1 MQILKYYLIT
11 NLFIPTL
18 LAAQALPD
26 MRPFDVEADYARF
39 RGSVNEKQYVEVY
52 YSIPQKTLLYSTED
66 GISKAEAVLSLFI
79 TKGDSVVV
87 AQRWRVPHTK
97 QDTAAVQNGI
107 NLVGVA
113 GVELAAGDYRITV
126 IGQDMHDLT
135 RVDSV
140 QMACSIRPLVDGVG
154 MSDLELASVIRKGEK
169 GGPFYKNTLD
179 VVPNVTGIFDESQM
193 CYLYGEAYNL
203 LKANDSSDY
212 TQRLQV
218 IDAVG
223 REVISKERVRKR
235 SAESTVIVESIPASK
250 LKMGTYTVILSFLDK
265 TGTPEVSSAKKIF
278 VYNPTS
284 GIDSSLVSAAPTA
297 FVDEYA
303 GLSEEALDLEFDEA
317 RYETTS
323 REKDQYE
330 KFVGKEAKGR
340 FLAEFWAHKPLG
352 FKEEYFRRVAYTNEN
367 FRSLARKGYTTD
379 RGRVYI
385 TYGQPD
391 DVERHPN
398 EAEARPHELWTY
410 NNIQGGV
417 FFVFVQRSQGSDYEL
432 IHSTHRNEIRD
443 ENWERQII
451 VR

>member
-1 MQILKYYLIT
+1 MQMSRYYLIA

-18 LAAQALPD
+18 LAAQTLQD
-26 MRPFDVEADYARF
+26 VRPFDLEADYARF

-52 YSIPQKTLLYSTED
+52 YAIPQKTLLYSAED
-66 GISKAEAVLSLFI
+66 GTSKAEAVLSLII
-79 TKGDSVVV
+79 TKDDSVVV
-87 AQRWRVPHTK
+87 GQRWRVPHTK
-97 QDTAAVQNGI
+97 QDTAAVQNGV

-113 GVELAAGDYRITV
+113 GVELDAGDYRITV
-126 IGQDMHDLT
+126 IGQDMQDLS
-135 RVDSV
+135 RIDSV
-140 QMACSIRPLVDGVG
+140 QMQCSVHSLAERMAI
-154 MSDLELASVIRKGEK
+154 SDLELASVIRKGKK

-179 VVPNVTGIFDESQM
+179 VVPNVTGIFDENQM

-203 LKANDSSDY
+203 LEGSDSSDF

-218 IDAVG
+218 LDAVG

-235 SAESTVIVESIPASK
+235 SAESAVIVESIPASK
-250 LKMGTYTVILSFLDK
+250 LKMGTYTVVLSFLDE
-265 TGTPEVSSAKKIF
+265 TGSPKVSTAKKIF

-284 GIDSSLVSAAPTA
+284 GIDSSLVEGAPTS
-297 FVDEYA
+297 FIDEYA
-303 GLSEEALDLEFDEA
+303 GLSEEALDVEFDQA
-317 RYETTS
+317 RYEMIS
-323 REKDQYE
+323 GEKDQYR
-330 KFVGKEAKGR
+330 KFAGREAKAR
-340 FLAEFWAHKPLG
+340 FLAEFWSHKPLG
-352 FKEEYFRRVAYTNEN
+352 FKEEYFRRVSYANEH
-367 FRSLARKGYTTD
+367 FRSLGRKGYATD

-391 DVERHPN
+391 DVERYPN

-443 ENWERQII
+443 DNWERQVI

>member
-1 MQILKYYLIT
+1 MKYYLIA

-18 LAAQALPD
+18 LVAQTLPD
-26 MRPFDVEADYARF
+26 VRPFDVEADYARF

-52 YSIPQKTLLYSTED
+52 YSIPQKTLLYTTAD
-66 GISKAEAVLSLFI
+66 GTMTAEAVLSLFV

-87 AQRWRVPHTK
+87 GQRWRVPHTR
-97 QDTAAVQNGI
+97 QDTAAIQNGI
-107 NLVGVA
+107 NLIGVA
-113 GVELAAGDYRITV
+113 GVELEAGDYRITV

-140 QMACSIRPLVDGVG
+140 RMQCSILPLADGMVI
-154 MSDLELASVIRKGEK
+154 SDLELASVIRQGEK

-203 LKANDSSDY
+203 LEGNDSSDY
-212 TQRLQV
+212 TQRLLV

-250 LKMGTYTVILSFLDK
+250 LKMGTYTIVLSFLGK
-265 TGTPEVSSAKKIF
+265 SGSPLVSSSKKIF

-284 GIDSSLVSAAPTA
+284 GIDSSLVAAAPTA
-297 FVDEYA
+297 FIDDYA
-303 GLSEEALDLEFDEA
+303 GLSEEALDLEFDQA
-317 RYETTS
+317 RYEVNS
-323 REKDQYE
+323 REKDQYK
-330 KFVGKEAKGR
+330 KFVGREAKAR

-352 FKEEYFRRVAYTNEN
+352 FKEEYFRRVVYTNEN
-367 FRSLARKGYTTD
+367 FRSLGRKGYNTD

-385 TYGQPD
+385 FYGQPD
-391 DVERHPN
+391 DIERHPN

-410 NNIQGGV
+410 NSLQGGV
-417 FFVFVQRSQGSDYEL
+417 FFVFVQRSQGSDYQL
-432 IHSTHRNEIRD
+432 VHSTHRNEIHD
-443 ENWERQII
+443 DNWERQII